1 MSCTARLKLPLIH
14 SGQMQK
20 EITHNEALSLLDIL
34 INPVVQA
41 IGITSP
47 EIELDNQKLG
57 QLYIIGANAEQ
68 EFIGHENNIAQ
79 KLEHGWRFI
88 IPHKWQEVV
97 LDDDGSHYRF
107 DGEKWQKS

>member
-1 MSCTARLKLPLIH
+1 M
-14 SGQMQK
+14 
-20 EITHNEALSLLDIL
+20 
-34 INPVVQA
+34 QA

-47 EIELDNQKLG
+47 EVEIDNQKLG

-68 EFIGHENNIAQ
+68 EFIGHESNIAQ

-88 IPHKWQEVV
+88 IPYKWLEVV

-107 DGEKWQKS
+107 DGENGKSHNSHYFYIKLIYHPIILRS